1 MEKVLQCFSMDKAKA
16 TGIPLASH
24 FKLSH
29 KLCPS
34 TDEEKLS
41 VKNIPYSLVVGSLMY
56 VMIYTRPYI
65 AHVVGMVSR
74 YLSNPGKDRWEVVK
88 WVMRYLCGLLNLKL
102 TLGCKKPMLVVYTN
116 SNIARSLDDRK
127 STTGVYG
134 DFFRG
139 NRGLEIKVAKVCCTL
154 YYQR

>member
-1 MEKVLQCFSMDKAKA
+1 M
-16 TGIPLASH
+16 
-24 FKLSH
+24 
-29 KLCPS
+29 
-34 TDEEKLS
+34 
-41 VKNIPYSLVVGSLMY
+41 KNILYSSVVGSLMY
-56 VMIYTRPYI
+56 VMVCTRPDI
-65 AHVVGMVSR
+65 VHVVGMVSR

-154 YYQR
+154 YYQRWVYNRCGRVKKFVMVEEICNGTRCETRKACLVLW